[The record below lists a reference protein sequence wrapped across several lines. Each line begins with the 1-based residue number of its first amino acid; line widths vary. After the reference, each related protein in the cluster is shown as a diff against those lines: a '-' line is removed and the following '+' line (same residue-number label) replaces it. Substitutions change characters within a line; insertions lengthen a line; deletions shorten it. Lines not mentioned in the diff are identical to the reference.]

1 MILGRQSCG
10 TIARLHPH
18 PHPYSQHFDRIPCNT
33 SECKEAKLV
42 KELMVFPETH
52 GQNLNPVLSNRVS
65 ALTTERLL
73 YQEEKNC
80 TLPKSPEIAWQVL
93 KGKCHDGRQIWFV
106 IWSHTTKPL
115 MNLKHWNWAQIKA
128 YCLDSC
134 CTVSC
139 PNVLVRKTNDTA
151 SPAFFTASSFKRTRH
166 VRILNDKGCN
176 SAAKTSIL
184 KAVKTSKHFTALVL
198 EPKSTFWYDSKPY
211 QVHTSPSNIQ
221 HII

>member
-1 MILGRQSCG
+1 MKKRTVLC
-10 TIARLHPH
+10 
-18 PHPYSQHFDRIPCNT
+18 
-33 SECKEAKLV
+33 
-42 KELMVFPETH
+42 
-52 GQNLNPVLSNRVS
+52 QNPL
-65 ALTTERLL
+65 
-73 YQEEKNC
+73 
-80 TLPKSPEIAWQVL
+80 KSP
-93 KGKCHDGRQIWFV
+93 GKSKKESVMMGDKKWFI
-106 IWSHTTKPL
+106 IWSHTIKPL
-115 MNLKHWNWAQIKA
+115 MNLKHLNWAQIKA

-166 VRILNDKGCN
+166 VRVLNDKGCN

-198 EPKSTFWYDSKPY
+198 EPKLTFWYDSKPY
-211 QVHTSPSNIQ
+211 QVHTSPRNIQ

>member
-1 MILGRQSCG
+1 MG
-10 TIARLHPH
+10 
-18 PHPYSQHFDRIPCNT
+18 D
-33 SECKEAKLV
+33 K
-42 KELMVFPETH
+42 
-52 GQNLNPVLSNRVS
+52 
-65 ALTTERLL
+65 
-73 YQEEKNC
+73 
-80 TLPKSPEIAWQVL
+80 
-93 KGKCHDGRQIWFV
+93 IWFV

-115 MNLKHWNWAQIKA
+115 MNLKHLNWAQIKA

-176 SAAKTSIL
+176 SAAKTIIL
-184 KAVKTSKHFTALVL
+184 KEVKTSKHFTALVL

-221 HII
+221 HIIQFHVKHMMNSENAAAFSMKHLRKSVRA

>member
-1 MILGRQSCG
+1 MG
-10 TIARLHPH
+10 
-18 PHPYSQHFDRIPCNT
+18 D
-33 SECKEAKLV
+33 K
-42 KELMVFPETH
+42 
-52 GQNLNPVLSNRVS
+52 
-65 ALTTERLL
+65 
-73 YQEEKNC
+73 
-80 TLPKSPEIAWQVL
+80 
-93 KGKCHDGRQIWFV
+93 IWFV

-115 MNLKHWNWAQIKA
+115 MNLTHLNWAQIKA

-184 KAVKTSKHFTALVL
+184 KAVKTSKHFTALVNFL
-198 EPKSTFWYDSKPY
+198 VRLKTLPSPY
-211 QVHTSPSNIQ
+211 IAQQYSAY
-221 HII
+221 HIIPRETHDELRECGSIFHETLAKVRPRLAHHGEQ